1 VSYELTVRRA
11 DDGSVLL
18 VGEAPERIRVSTELL
33 NSADPTLVKL
43 NDRGDIMFNLSN
55 AVLWYRRAGLLD
67 GGRAVEFE
75 RVA

>member
-1 VSYELTVRRA
+1 VSYELTVTRA
-11 DDGSVLL
+11 DDGSVSL

-33 NSADPTLVKL
+33 NSADPTLVNL

-55 AVLWYRRAGLLD
+55 AVLWYRRVGLVD